1 MAHTIL
7 HSDGF
12 EHDALGY
19 RYSSAEIT
27 GSTST
32 TNTSPAFGYGRALVI
47 SGDENNYMSPYLS
60 SSPYTTLYTAF
71 HHRTTTNS
79 TTEAALVTF
88 RDDLNGARQI
98 TITIQYNGSSG
109 QIIRAR
115 RGTSTDTLLAT
126 STANLPLAGTWA
138 HVSVMVFVD
147 QVNGRVKVNINSST
161 VIDFTG
167 NTRNTAASRIDRIR
181 IHGRVGGQSNVY
193 DNWVIAT
200 GDPNADAPLPEI
212 RIYTQFP
219 SADDITQFSVSG
231 AISNWAAVNEVPPND
246 DTNYTYSG
254 TVGQQDTFV
263 HTAPSIVS
271 TVLGVRVN
279 ANLRRDDAGSRE
291 FVPVVK
297 PATSSYTPASN
308 QGMYNRY
315 WIQGYAWQT
324 NPDTGVTWTPV
335 EAMNAKFGYKLAG

>member
-1 MAHTIL
+1 MAYTIL

-19 RYSSAEIT
+19 RYSSAEIAGT
-27 GSTST
+27 TST
-32 TNTSPAFGYGRALVI
+32 TNTNPALSYGRALVVT
-47 SGDENNYMSPYLS
+47 GDESSYISPYLLS
-60 SSPYTTLYTAF
+60 NPYTTLYTAF
-71 HHRTTTNS
+71 HHRTGTNS

-88 RDDLNGARQI
+88 YDELNGARQV
-98 TITIQYNGSSG
+98 TITMQYDGSSG
-109 QIIRAR
+109 QILRAR
-115 RGTSTDTLLAT
+115 MGTSTGTLLAT

-147 QVNGRVKVNINSST
+147 QVIGRVKVNINSST

-167 NTRNTAASRIDRIR
+167 NTRYTASSRIDRVR
-181 IHGRVGGQSNVY
+181 VHGRVSGQSNVY

-200 GDPNADAPLPEI
+200 GDPTADAPLPEI

-219 SADDITQFSVSG
+219 SADDITQFSVTG
-231 AISNWAAVNEVPPND
+231 AISNWAAVNEVTPND
-246 DTNYTYSG
+246 DTSYTYSS

-279 ANLRRDDAGSRE
+279 ANLRRDDAGSRA

-297 PATSSYTPASN
+297 PASSSYTPVSS

-315 WIQGYAWQT
+315 WIRGYIWQT
-324 NPDTGVTWTPV
+324 NPDTGLTWTPA
-335 EAMNAKFGYKLAG
+335 EAMNAKFGYELTG